1 MNVLFVYKYLTLG
14 GVEAVLRT
22 RLDGLSD
29 FGINA
34 HAWFLSYVDGQSI
47 LDPADPRVWIG
58 DVEHFQAHLQENEYS
73 LVSSIDT
80 EEIFPVMIE
89 QPSELKFIIE
99 AHSPYRGN
107 LEYLRHAGDVP
118 IAAMLVPSK
127 FQREFIR
134 PYLASP
140 MPTYVV
146 PNPLLAQFTSDLSN
160 FVPRP
165 ERPILAWIGR
175 LDDLKNWKDFFRL
188 AEKLCVLHGNLQIW
202 VAGRALSRATGRELY
217 QAAKKHSLLPRLRWF
232 MNLPYSSVPSFLD
245 AVRCSGGIVVS
256 TSKGESF
263 GMTIAEAMARGC
275 AVAVP
280 SYGPFPEFVE
290 DGVSGCLYKAG
301 SVFDAVEKANTLIS
315 DSRLRDSYGQK
326 ARETILEAHQAE
338 RALATL
344 ARCLED
350 IIAD

>member
-34 HAWFLSYVDGQSI
+34 HAWFLSYVDGKSI
-47 LDPADPRVWIG
+47 LDPVDLRVWVG
-58 DVEHFQAHLQENEYS
+58 DVEQFRAHLREGGYS

-89 QPSELKFIIE
+89 QPSEVKFIVE

-107 LEYLRHAGDVP
+107 LEYLRHTGDVP
-118 IAAMLVPSK
+118 IAALLVPSK
-127 FQREFIR
+127 FQREVIR

-140 MPTYVV
+140 VPIHVL
-146 PNPLLAQFTSDLSN
+146 PNPLLAQFTSDLSE
-160 FVPRP
+160 FSPRP
-165 ERPILAWIGR
+165 ERPILAWFGR

-188 AEKLCVLHGNLQIW
+188 AGKLCELHENLQIW
-202 VAGRALSRATGRELY
+202 VAGRALSRLTGRELY
-217 QAAKKHSLLPRLRWF
+217 QVAKKYRLLPRLRWF
-232 MNLPYSSVPSFLD
+232 MNLPYASVPAFLD

-275 AVAVP
+275 AVVVP
-280 SYGPFPEFVE
+280 SYGPFPEFVN

-301 SVFDAVEKANTLIS
+301 SVADAVDKASNLIS

-326 ARETILEAHQAE
+326 ARETIVEVHQAE
-338 RALATL
+338 RALAAL
-344 ARCLED
+344 ASTLED
-350 IIAD
+350 IIRD

>member
-1 MNVLFVYKYLTLG
+1 MKVLFVYKYLTLG

-29 FGINA
+29 FGIKA

-58 DVEHFQAHLQENEYS
+58 DVEHFRAHLQENEYS

-80 EEIFPVMIE
+80 EEIFPVIVD
-89 QPSELKFIIE
+89 QKSEVKFVIE
-99 AHSPYRGN
+99 AHTPYREN
-107 LEYLRHAGDVP
+107 LGYLRHAGDVP
-118 IAAMLVPSK
+118 ITAVLVPSN
-127 FQREFIR
+127 FQCEFVR
-134 PYLASP
+134 PYLTKP
-140 MPTYVV
+140 VPIHVV
-146 PNPLLAQFTSDLSN
+146 PTPLMDRFTTDLLEFS
-160 FVPRP
+160 PRP

-175 LDDLKNWKDFFRL
+175 LDDLKNWRDFLRL
-188 AEKLCVLHGNLQIW
+188 AGKLTELHDELQVW
-202 VAGRALSRATGRELY
+202 VAGRALSRRTGRELY
-217 QAAKKHSLLPRLRWF
+217 MVAKKHRLLPCLRWF
-232 MNLPYSSVPSFLD
+232 MNLPYSKVPAFLD
-245 AVRCSGGIVVS
+245 AVRCSGGVVVS

-275 AVAVP
+275 AVVVP
-280 SYGPFPEFVE
+280 SYGPFLEFVE
-290 DGVSGCLYKAG
+290 DGVSGYLYKAG
-301 SVFDAVEKANTLIS
+301 SVIDAVEKANTLIS

-338 RALATL
+338 RALALL
-344 ARCLED
+344 ARCLEH

>member
-58 DVEHFQAHLQENEYS
+58 DVEHFRAHLQENGYS

-80 EEIFPVMIE
+80 EEIFPVMIG
-89 QPSELKFIIE
+89 QPSEVKFIVE

-107 LEYLRHAGDVP
+107 LEYLRHSGDVP
-118 IAAMLVPSK
+118 IAALLVPSK

-140 MPTYVV
+140 IPTHVV
-146 PNPLLAQFTSDLSN
+146 PNPLLAQFTSDLSE
-160 FVPRP
+160 FSPRP

-202 VAGRALSRATGRELY
+202 IAGRALSRTTGRELY
-217 QAAKKHSLLPRLRWF
+217 QAAKKLRLLPRLRWF
-232 MNLPYSSVPSFLD
+232 MNLPYSRVPGFLD

-275 AVAVP
+275 AVVVP

-290 DGVSGCLYKAG
+290 DGVSGCFYKAG
-301 SVFDAVEKANTLIS
+301 SVIDGVEKANTLIS

-326 ARETILEAHQAE
+326 ARETILEAHHAE
-338 RALATL
+338 RALASL

-350 IIAD
+350 ISGD